1 MGPSWLQ
8 LPVAILAFWCVVR
21 GVFWLLDDSRWR
33 DALADRLRPGLR
45 RRLRARRER
54 RNPVPPRRPIEVV
67 AREARLLSV
76 RVHHPPRGV
85 SYAKYQAWVSTYD
98 RLLGEGCAALGL
110 DHLLDVLEPGA
121 ERDLE
126 RARVESLLWLAGLRI
141 DEAA

>member
-1 MGPSWLQ
+1 MRPGWLE
-8 LPVAILAFWCVVR
+8 LPVAILALWCVVR
-21 GVFWLLDDSRWR
+21 GAFWLLDERGSR
-33 DALADRLRPGLR
+33 
-45 RRLRARRER
+45 RA
-54 RNPVPPRRPIEVV
+54 PAPARRPIEVI
-67 AREARLLSV
+67 AQEARSLTV

-85 SYAKYQAWVSTYD
+85 SFAKYQAWVATYD

-121 ERDLE
+121 ERDRE